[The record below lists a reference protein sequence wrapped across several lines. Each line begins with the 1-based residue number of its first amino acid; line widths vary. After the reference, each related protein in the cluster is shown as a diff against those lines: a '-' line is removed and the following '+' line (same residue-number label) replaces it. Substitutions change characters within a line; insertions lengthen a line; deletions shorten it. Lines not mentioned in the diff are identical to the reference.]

1 MRFVFYSLS
10 LDVDAQKHEGKSV
23 RVKGTESDIE

>member
-23 RVKGTESDIE
+23 REKGDRK